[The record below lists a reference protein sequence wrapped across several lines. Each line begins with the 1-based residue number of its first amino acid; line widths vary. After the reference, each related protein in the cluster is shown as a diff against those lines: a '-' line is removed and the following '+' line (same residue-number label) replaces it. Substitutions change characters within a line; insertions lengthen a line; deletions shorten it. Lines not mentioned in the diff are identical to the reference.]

1 MIRKV
6 MTVVLAL
13 GVCTTGAL
21 GGLYAVGAVGL
32 PDAGLADNEWGEVTD
47 ERIEV
52 ISTVWIDNPNPGIEL
67 EDVTLEYDLAM
78 NDVDLA
84 NGSVDGVAVPS
95 GNSTTEIRTDL
106 RYERLPSWWV
116 SHVRNDEVS
125 ELAADVTAHASLG
138 PLSGSPTYTHEDEI
152 ETDLETMIEES
163 LAAHEGEHSLSP
175 VQTGSGPQRELVEP
189 TVEIRDTDA
198 EWGEVTENRTELHL
212 TFEVHNPNA
221 YPLPTPALTGEM
233 EFNEQMVAQW
243 DAHEVELL
251 DAAYDTTIPPRSTR
265 EITFVASMDNDDV
278 VSWFATHVDNEEVT
292 DAEMRAQLAMNING
306 ETVTI
311 PEDGDAIRCNYD
323 MRTAIFV
330 DQEAGLE
337 QRGCEVMPWA
347 TPDGDAFDDRDGG
360 LDLTDWNATES
371 DGTNETESDESG
383 SDGPLRIGI

>member
-1 MIRKV
+1 
-6 MTVVLAL
+6 MTVVLVL

-21 GGLYAVGAVGL
+21 GGLYAAGVVGL

-67 EDVTLEYDLAM
+67 EDATLEYDLAM
-78 NDVDLA
+78 NDVALA

-95 GNSTTEIRTDL
+95 GNSTREIRTDL

-125 ELAADVTAHASLG
+125 NLTADVTAHVSVG
-138 PLSGSPTYTHEDEI
+138 PLSGSPSYAHEDEI
-152 ETDLETMIEES
+152 ETDLKAMIEES

-175 VQTGSGPQRELVEP
+175 VRTGSGPQRELVEP

-233 EFNEQMVAQW
+233 EFNDRLVAQW

-251 DAAYDTTIPPRSTR
+251 DAPSDTTIPPQGTR

-278 VSWFATHVDNEEVT
+278 VSWFATHVDNEERT
-292 DAEMRAQLAMNING
+292 DAEMRAQLAMTING

-311 PEDGDAIRCNYD
+311 PEDGDAIRCSYD

-330 DQEAGLE
+330 EQEAGLE
-337 QRGCEVMPWA
+337 NRSCEVMPWA
-347 TPDGDAFDDRDGG
+347 TPDGGALEDGGAG
-360 LDLTDWNATES
+360 LDLTDWESEGS
-371 DGTNETESDESG
+371 DGSNETGSDDSS
-383 SDGPLRIGI
+383 SDGPLRLGI

>member
-1 MIRKV
+1 MIRRV
-6 MTVVLAL
+6 LSVVLVL
-13 GVCTTGAL
+13 SVCSAGAL
-21 GGLYAVGAVGL
+21 GGLYAAGVVGL
-32 PDAGLADNEWGEVTD
+32 PDAGLADNEWGEVSD

-67 EDVTLEYDLAM
+67 DDVTLEYDLSM

-95 GNSTTEIRTDL
+95 GNSTTEIRTDM
-106 RYERLPSWWV
+106 RYQQLPSWWA

-125 ELAADVTAHASLG
+125 ALEADVTAHASLG
-138 PLSGSPTYTHEDEI
+138 PFSGSPSYTHEDEI

-163 LAAHEGEHSLSP
+163 LAAQEGEHSLSP
-175 VQTGSGPQRELVEP
+175 VRTGSGPQQELVEP

-233 EFNEQMVAQW
+233 EFNDRMVAQW

-251 DAAYDTTIPPRSTR
+251 DAASDTTIPPQGTR
-265 EITFVASMDNDDV
+265 EITFVAEMENDDI
-278 VSWFATHVDNEEVT
+278 VSWFATHVDNEEFT
-292 DAEMRAQLAMNING
+292 DAEMRAQLAMTING

-337 QRGCEVMPWA
+337 NRSCEVMPWA
-347 TPDGDAFDDRDGG
+347 TPDGDALEDSGGG
-360 LDLTDWNATES
+360 LDLTDWDGNES
-371 DGTNETESDESG
+371 DDSNTIESDEND
-383 SDGPLRIGI
+383 SDEPLWVGI